1 MAKFSLH
8 LKPFVCATMADL
20 HWHTSSRRRRRSEQ
34 LLDGGTADGLLL
46 MLSSLY
52 VNLLPVRVLL
62 LDVPVES
69 NITLQENI
77 LPLRRPLN
85 LLLDKVQA
93 N

>member
-1 MAKFSLH
+1 
-8 LKPFVCATMADL
+8 MADL

-34 LLDGGTADGLLL
+34 LLDGGTADRLLL
-46 MLSSLY
+46 MLSSRCL
-52 VNLLPVRVLL
+52 NRLPVRVLL

-77 LPLRRPLN
+77 LSLRRPLN